1 MRAMSA
7 AGSETA
13 GGTTSSEGAPKVA
26 RWRRIACGVL
36 VVIVCLLVPLSLLA
50 VWTRNTLLDTDQ
62 YVDTVGPLAASSAI
76 QQSLAD
82 TVVFQI
88 TQNVDVEGEI
98 KDALPERAA
107 FVAPFVAQGLEGFV
121 RDATL
126 RLLQTE
132 QFQNL
137 WNDANRRA
145 HTQVV
150 AVLTGNED
158 GRISTK
164 DGKVVIRIGP
174 IVEKVRERLSSLGV
188 DIFSASASEGERI
201 NREFVLF
208 ESEDLTKI
216 QGAVSLLDDVAVVL
230 PILLFVLLAAA
241 IALSGNRRRTV
252 VRAAIGVAIAAA
264 LLLTVFNVL
273 RSVYLDAVTSQTL
286 SRDAAAAAYDQLL
299 EFLRLSTRTTFAV
312 AIVIALGA
320 WLAGPGAMATRIREG
335 VKGLVSGEGA
345 ASVEPSST
353 SRIVTRYKTALRV
366 VVVGAALAL
375 LMVLAQV
382 TPLTVLVVAV
392 LVVLG
397 LLLVEFLGRG
407 GDPDPPTPTP
417 APKAG
422 AGERSG
428 TRST

>member
-1 MRAMSA
+1 
-7 AGSETA
+7 
-13 GGTTSSEGAPKVA
+13 
-26 RWRRIACGVL
+26 
-36 VVIVCLLVPLSLLA
+36 VCLLVPLSLLA

-422 AGERSG
+422 AAKRSG